1 VTVLPRAFQGFIN
14 FPLIVLLNKDF
25 LLFLAEANN
34 QGMICV
40 LRAYQNPFGVT
51 VASF

>member
-1 VTVLPRAFQGFIN
+1 
-14 FPLIVLLNKDF
+14 
-25 LLFLAEANN
+25 LFLAEANN

-51 VASF
+51 VASFWANSQVQQA